1 MKNKGVGKIRGFA
14 INFLPYSEIRNLD
27 SARRIRKIL
36 DIILDNSIIIL
47 QGRLKPEEET
57 RLIEDT
63 MAMIGHVKNFKGVEL
78 AVIGGGENAGF
89 FGKIRM
95 GFASAISGSDFGSVT
110 IIGPATIVKEIK
122 RNPKKIELL
131 LNK

>member
-63 MAMIGHVKNFKGVEL
+63 MAMI
-78 AVIGGGENAGF
+78 
-89 FGKIRM
+89 
-95 GFASAISGSDFGSVT
+95 
-110 IIGPATIVKEIK
+110 
-122 RNPKKIELL
+122 
-131 LNK
+131 